1 VAVMSEDASVN
12 TGATAWPSESEAHL
26 VVRRIQ
32 DKLHCWAGADGVRRF
47 DDLYNLVCDPAVLT
61 VAWERVAGNKGS
73 RTAGVDR
80 ATVAWIVSRCGVQ
93 TFLHEVRDQLRSR
106 TFTPAPV
113 RQVMI
118 PKASGKLRALGIPT
132 VTDRVVQA
140 ALKIVLEPIFEADFQ
155 SVSYGFRPNRRAHDA
170 IAEIHHFTTQSY
182 QWVLEADIEAC
193 FDNIAHTALMDRL
206 RTRIADKRVLAL
218 VKSFLKAG
226 VLTAS
231 GAREGTIT
239 GTPQGGI
246 LSPLLA
252 NIALSVLDDHF
263 IEQWQARMS
272 TEQQRQKRRRHGLAN
287 YRLVRYADDFVVLV
301 TGEKEHAQALRGEV
315 AAVLAPMGL
324 RLSPEKTRVVHI
336 DEGFDFL
343 GFNIRRMRKR
353 GSHKRYVY
361 TRPSLKA
368 IAAIKDRVRTM
379 TYRHTLHHDPGYLMD
394 YLGRVLRGWAN
405 YFRHGVSKRTFNAID
420 SYTWERITSWLRK
433 KHRIGWPEL
442 RRRFCLP
449 GTWRLAHDGQR
460 FRGAATVTVIRY
472 RYRGYRIPTPWT
484 PSTTPA

>member
-1 VAVMSEDASVN
+1 
-12 TGATAWPSESEAHL
+12 
-26 VVRRIQ
+26 
-32 DKLHCWAGADGVRRF
+32 
-47 DDLYNLVCDPAVLT
+47 
-61 VAWERVAGNKGS
+61 
-73 RTAGVDR
+73 
-80 ATVAWIVSRCGVQ
+80 
-93 TFLHEVRDQLRSR
+93 
-106 TFTPAPV
+106 
-113 RQVMI
+113 
-118 PKASGKLRALGIPT
+118 

-140 ALKIVLEPIFEADFQ
+140 ALKLVLEPIFEADFAP
-155 SVSYGFRPNRRAHDA
+155 VSYGFRPNRRAQDA
-170 IAEIHHFTTQSY
+170 IAEIHHFTTKSY

-193 FDNIAHTALMDRL
+193 FDTIDHTALMDRL
-206 RTRIADKRVLAL
+206 RQRIGDKRVLAL

-226 VLTAS
+226 VLTTA
-231 GAREGTIT
+231 GTREGTIT

-252 NIALSVLDDHF
+252 NIALSILDDHF
-263 IEQWQARMS
+263 TGAWQTMMA

-301 TGEKEHAQALRGEV
+301 TGEEEHAQALRAEV

-353 GSHKRYVY
+353 GSHKHYVY
-361 TRPSLKA
+361 TRPSTKA
-368 IAAIKDRVRTM
+368 IASIKARVRTM
-379 TYRHTLHHDPGYLMD
+379 TYRATLHHDPGYLMA

-405 YFRHGVSKRTFNAID
+405 YFRHGVSKRTFNAVD
-420 SYTWERITSWLRK
+420 SYAWERITAWLRQ

-460 FRGAATVTVIRY
+460 FRGAATVTVTRY
-472 RYRGYRIPTPWT
+472 RYRGYQIPTPWT
-484 PSTTPA
+484 PTAIPA